1 MYLSKTKPLRTTNRY
16 LELEWNIKWEAQMYM
31 PISRK
36 RTDLYCSL
44 ICTSSDGDPNL
55 KDASG
60 YNADLGY
67 RGTFKTT

>member
-1 MYLSKTKPLRTTNRY
+1 MEYKMGSTNVY
-16 LELEWNIKWEAQMYM
+16 ANITQAYR
-31 PISRK
+31 PVLFSDITPPAV
-36 RTDLYCSL
+36 TDV
-44 ICTSSDGDPNL
+44 IDPNL